1 MPPLISFLIARLT
14 LQPSACLLLRHLH
27 EQFDHHGIEAA
38 DFVIMNDELT
48 RIPEAIDR
56 SRRLHAVLWQN
67 VAIAMSIKA
76 VFLLLAVLDQAS
88 M

>member
-1 MPPLISFLIARLT
+1 
-14 LQPSACLLLRHLH
+14 
-27 EQFDHHGIEAA
+27 
-38 DFVIMNDELT
+38 MNDELT
-48 RIPEAIDR
+48 RIPEVIDR